1 VLTGVRITPRG
12 GKIFTAIELKALF
25 RPDRRVRLAHG
36 RVQISSPELVVFR
49 SDDTCLDAVLCHSA
63 SL

>member
-1 VLTGVRITPRG
+1 MLTGARITPWG

-25 RPDRRVRLAHG
+25 RPGRRVPLAHG
-36 RVQISSPELVVFR
+36 RVQISSPELAVCR
-49 SDDTCLDAVLCHSA
+49 LDDTCLDTVLRRSD

>member
-1 VLTGVRITPRG
+1 MLTGARIMPRG

-25 RPDRRVRLAHG
+25 CPGRRVRLAHG
-36 RVQISSPELVVFR
+36 RLQISSPELAACR
-49 SDDTCLDAVLCHSA
+49 SDDTCLDTVLRRSD